1 MYSGGVHQLGLKLMK
16 SKNYSNTLCCL
27 SIFCSSVFFTQV
39 TKANEDSKEPSPLS
53 PELET
58 ITIVSSKVPL
68 SFRELATSVSLIT
81 KEDID
86 ARGNASLADIMRHEV
101 GIGVS
106 NSGGV
111 GKNTTLR
118 VRGEDGFRTKVY
130 IDGVELSDPTA
141 PQVTPIFDDIL
152 SHLIDRVEILRGP
165 QGLMYGADAGG
176 VVSITTKQSE
186 PGLQAAINAETG
198 SYSTHMLNADLGYTN
213 KNGHVYLAAAE
224 FETDGFNAQTADVSK
239 DKDGYQNTTLH
250 FNSGIN
256 INPALLVSL
265 VVRRVSSNNEYD
277 GCYDNINFALIYQCT
292 TDSENQT
299 ARLSLQYKQDKLH
312 HNLAYAKTDVERQFF
327 SNEQFSF
334 GSEGNISKLEYN
346 GFYGT
351 VQQKLIWGVDNEIQ
365 QLLGSGEQRE
375 QTGLYFE
382 YQKAWSKQLFM
393 TAGMRHDNN
402 DTFGTHNS
410 YRISAAY
417 LIPLSE
423 QETFKLKSTYGTGFR
438 APSLYEQAYNDGD
451 FAYGNA
457 AGLQLKEEG
466 SRGFDIGFD
475 YINKIQ
481 NLSLVFYKQSISNEI
496 YFDSLAYTGYLQNN
510 LSSESKG
517 LELELSQQLTAA
529 IKLWG
534 NYTFNEAQT
543 NLQEDRIRRP
553 KHQAN
558 LGLQSQ
564 FLDGRIHANL
574 NIKMVKD
581 LVDIGGVAL
590 DDYNLVN
597 LTSSYL
603 FSQHLRINLRIE
615 NLFNREY
622 QDVVGFNTAHR
633 SIYLGMAIN
642 L

>member
-16 SKNYSNTLCCL
+16 STNYNNTLCCL
-27 SIFCSSVFFTQV
+27 SIFCSSIFFTHV
-39 TKANEDSKEPSPLS
+39 VNANDDSSEVPPHPS
-53 PELET
+53 ELET
-58 ITIVSSKVPL
+58 ITVVSSKVPL

-86 ARGNASLADIMRHEV
+86 ARGNASLADIMSHEV

-118 VRGEDGFRTKVY
+118 IRGEDGFRTKVY

-152 SHLIDRVEILRGP
+152 THFIDRVEILRGP

-186 PGLQAAINAETG
+186 QGLQTTINAETG
-198 SYSTHMLNADLGYTN
+198 SYSSHMINADLGYAN
-213 KNGHVYLAAAE
+213 KNGHIYLAAAE
-224 FETDGFNAQTADVSK
+224 YETDGFNAQTADVSNE
-239 DKDGYQNTTLH
+239 KDGYQNTTLH

-256 INPALLVSL
+256 INETLLVNL
-265 VVRRVSSNNEYD
+265 VIRRVSSDNEYD
-277 GCYDNINFALIYQCT
+277 GCYDNVNFALIYECT

-299 ARLSLQYKQDKLH
+299 ARLSLQYNQDKSH
-312 HNLAYAKTDVERQFF
+312 HNLAYAETDVERQFY

-334 GSEGNISKLEYN
+334 GSEGNISKFEYN
-346 GFYGT
+346 GFYGSA
-351 VQQKLIWGVDNEIQ
+351 QQKLIWGLDNEIQ
-365 QLLGSGEQRE
+365 QLLGSGEERE
-375 QTGLYFE
+375 QTGLYLE
-382 YQKAWSKQLFM
+382 YQKAWSEQLFI

-417 LIPLSE
+417 LIPLLKQQSL
-423 QETFKLKSTYGTGFR
+423 KLKSTYGTGFR

-457 AGLQLKEEG
+457 AGLQLKEED

-481 NLSLVFYKQSISNEI
+481 SLSLVFFKQSISNEI
-496 YFDSLAYTGYLQNN
+496 YFDSLTYTGYLQNN

-564 FLDGRIHANL
+564 FLDGRIHTNL

-590 DDYNLVN
+590 DNYNLVN

-603 FSQHLRINLRIE
+603 LSENLRIKLRIE
-615 NLFNREY
+615 NLFDRKY
-622 QDVVGFNTAHR
+622 QDVVGFNTANR
-633 SIYLGMAIN
+633 SIYLGMTIN